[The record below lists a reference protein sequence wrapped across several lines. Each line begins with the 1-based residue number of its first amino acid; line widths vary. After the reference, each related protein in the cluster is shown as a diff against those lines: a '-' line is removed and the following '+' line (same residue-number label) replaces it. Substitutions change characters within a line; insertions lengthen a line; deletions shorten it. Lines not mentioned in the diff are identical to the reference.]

1 MRRAVLVFAT
11 LVACDHHT
19 AAPPAPATSASIAA
33 TPVASAAALG
43 GGTPC
48 GELSCTQFD
57 SPRDA
62 MRAALAGDARVVAI
76 GEVEALLALLPP
88 LRPARVQALLA
99 EGCDVEG
106 GLGGGRG
113 RRRRCVRGVRGG
125 GGRRLLWQRRIHA
138 GAEVG
143 PVGGGRCRDDGER
156 GGEQE
161 QRAKTAARGPKDG
174 CAGRRLAR
182 RYD

>member
-76 GEVEALLALLPP
+76 GEAHAPKGATATSAAKRFTDELLP
-88 LRPARVQALLA
+88 LFAGRASDLL
-99 EGCDVEG
+99 VE
-106 GLGGGRG
+106 LMM
-113 RRRRCVRGVRGG
+113 
-125 GGRRLLWQRRIHA
+125 
-138 GAEVG
+138 
-143 PVGGGRCRDDGER
+143 P
-156 GGEQE
+156 
-161 QRAKTAARGPKDG
+161 PKG
-174 CAGRRLAR
+174 CADAAAE
-182 RYD
+182 